1 MRWVLI
7 LTGLLA
13 VARPAGATC
22 DGFVAEVT
30 ESFKEGYE
38 VRLEE
43 SEESALWLAR
53 FHATLLGL
61 AVRRSA
67 DGHPAIPACLE
78 ALFIQMQSGL
88 PAPVRTEMA
97 DVYRNGSEMA
107 ADDPAFFAEH
117 VDILISMVARQ
128 VGVEP

>member
-1 MRWVLI
+1 MRWALI

-13 VARPAGATC
+13 VAQPAGATC
-22 DGFVAEVT
+22 DGFVSEVVGN
-30 ESFKEGYE
+30 FKEGFE
-38 VRLEE
+38 ERLEE
-43 SEESALWLAR
+43 SVDSALWLAR

-61 AVRRSA
+61 AVRQSA

-78 ALFIQMQSGL
+78 ALFIQMQSGM
-88 PAPVRTEMA
+88 PAPVRAEMA

-107 ADDPAFFAEH
+107 ADNPAFFAEH